1 MASAPSRWTRFLAS
15 LDHIDAAIEAA
26 DPSVSRAEF
35 RRLRARIVETLR
47 AAAEEEEGIRAIMD
61 GVVEESLATL
71 RSVPADA
78 AARVLAS
85 SADLAGAVGALAS
98 RHGSARVRGLAR
110 DVISGWKASVEGEIV
125 RMTAVVAKLD
135 ALSPPPE
142 NRRASN
148 VSDNLPLKHQG
159 NVQQTRPPTKN
170 TAPVVV
176 AVGSGRAKA
185 SEVSPLLLKNTGLSP
200 EERMEAAKRK
210 LHEAYQEAAVAK
222 RQREIQVV
230 KAPKMLEQQMRQGE
244 MHPVSRERSR
254 DGLGAVRRSLLP
266 SFDRV

>member
-1 MASAPSRWTRFLAS
+1 MAAARSSWTRFLAS

-26 DPSVSRAEF
+26 DPSVSRAEV
-35 RRLRARIVETLR
+35 RRLRAQIVETLR
-47 AAAEEEEGIRAIMD
+47 AAEEEEGIRAILD

-78 AARVLAS
+78 VARVLAS
-85 SADLAGAVGALAS
+85 SAADLAGAVGALTS
-98 RHGSARVRGLAR
+98 RHGCSARVRGLAR

-125 RMTAVVAKLD
+125 RMTAAVAKLD

-142 NRRASN
+142 RSASSN
-148 VSDNLPLKHQG
+148 VSDNLPLKRQG
-159 NVQQTRPPTKN
+159 KIQQTRPPAKK

-185 SEVSPLLLKNTGLSP
+185 SEVSTLLPKKTGLNP
-200 EERMEAAKRK
+200 EERMEATKRK
-210 LHEAYQEAAVAK
+210 LHEGYREAADAK
-222 RQREIQVV
+222 RQRKIKVV
-230 KAPKMLEQQMRQGE
+230 KAPKMLEQQMRQGK

-254 DGLGAVRRSLLP
+254 DGFGAVRRSLLP
-266 SFDRV
+266 SL